1 MESQYLIVIFKN
13 KKQYKVIKK
22 YRKIKTADAFFDKIK
37 KESDDIFFSVELENG
52 RDVKYELAI
61 LERNDLNSNS
71 VFITDDLGRNIKVEL
86 DSSNYSIR
94 KIIKYN
100 YPELITNYDTKERLD
115 GVEFVSKYL
124 KGSNLKL
131 LSKLNN
137 KVLLQDDDKHHL
149 FIYKS
154 IYDAE
159 RFLDNLSMYLMKIKK
174 VNSIIVKDTDI
185 AQKKY
190 LYRMLTELG
199 YDKKMLYRVSTTH
212 LKEK

>member
-1 MESQYLIVIFKN
+1 MDSQYLIVIFKN
-13 KKQYKVIKK
+13 KQQYKVIKK
-22 YRKIKTADAFFDKIK
+22 YRKIKNAETFFDKLK

-71 VFITDDLGRNIKVEL
+71 VYVTDDFGRNIKVEL
-86 DSSNYSIR
+86 ENSNYNIR

-100 YPELITNYDTKERLD
+100 YPELITNYDNKERLD
-115 GVEFVSKYL
+115 GHQFVLKYL
-124 KGSNLKL
+124 KGQNLKL

-137 KVLLQDDDKHHL
+137 KVVLQDDDKYHL
-149 FIYKS
+149 FIFKS
-154 IYDAE
+154 IHDAD
-159 RFLDNLSMYLMKIKK
+159 RFLDNLTMYLMKIKK

-185 AQKKY
+185 VQKKY
-190 LYRMLTELG
+190 LYQMLTELG

-212 LKEK
+212 LRDR